1 MNTPA
6 STPARAADGL
16 VMEAL
21 LHTLRGLTPIAR
33 GLCALLLVFYLFS
46 GIRFVGPQESALVLR
61 LGKLQPQVHGP
72 GLLFSWPAPI
82 DEVVLL
88 ATGGEHT
95 LALEGWASRG
105 PRLEQGRHNREAT
118 AAEKAAGVGQ
128 IGNQFLPV
136 EVAPAGDSLD
146 PVTEGYTLTGDWNLV
161 QGRFSL
167 RYRITDPVA
176 YFRSADTAAALLEAV
191 ASRALT
197 AELSN
202 RPIDQALTDGR
213 NALSEA
219 VRNRIALAS
228 DKLGLGL
235 TPTAFELRELRPPM
249 QVVAAFEEV
258 TNARLQ
264 ARTMT
269 ENAREYRER
278 QLAAVRGSTDT
289 VRRRS
294 DGWAGE
300 TVAASEGEAAAFG
313 LLLTEYRR
321 SPGLVTQRLYSE
333 TVGQVLRQAH
343 SATVLPLGE
352 NPPAILIEPTSDTIR

>member
-1 MNTPA
+1 MSAPA
-6 STPARAADGL
+6 PTSTRATDGL
-16 VMEAL
+16 LMEAL
-21 LHTLRGLTPIAR
+21 LHTLRGLTPIAQ

-46 GIRFVGPQESALVLR
+46 GVRFVGPQESALVLR

-72 GLLFSWPAPI
+72 GLLFTWPAPI

-88 ATGGEHT
+88 ATGVEHT
-95 LALEGWASRG
+95 LALDTWTSRG
-105 PRLEQGRHNREAT
+105 PRLEQGRHFREAT
-118 AAEKAAGVGQ
+118 AEEKAAGVAQ

-136 EVAPAGDSLD
+136 EVAPVGDSLD
-146 PVTEGYTLTGDWNLV
+146 PVADGYTLTGDWNVV

-176 YFRSADTAAALLEAV
+176 HFRAAHSTPALLEAV

-197 AELSN
+197 AELAVL
-202 RPIDQALTDGR
+202 PIDDALTSGR
-213 NALSEA
+213 DKLAEA
-219 VRNRIALAS
+219 VRTRIAAAAEQF
-228 DKLGLGL
+228 DLGL
-235 TPTAFELRELRPPM
+235 TPTAFELRELRPPT

-258 TNARLQ
+258 TTARLQ

-278 QLAAVRGSTDT
+278 QLGAVRGSTAT

-300 TVAASEGEAAAFG
+300 TVAASEGEAAAFR

-321 SPGLVTQRLYSE
+321 TPDLITQRLYSE
-333 TVGQVLRQAH
+333 TVGQVLHQAH
-343 SATVLPLGE
+343 SATVLPPGE
-352 NPPAILIEPTSDTIR
+352 APPAVLIEPTSDATR